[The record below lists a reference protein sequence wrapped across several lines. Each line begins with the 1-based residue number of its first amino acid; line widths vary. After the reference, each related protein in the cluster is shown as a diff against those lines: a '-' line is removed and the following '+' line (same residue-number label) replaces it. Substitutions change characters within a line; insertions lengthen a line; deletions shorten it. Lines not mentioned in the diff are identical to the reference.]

1 MQRIREAHTSKKTNN
16 SETSKLTKRE
26 GGSGA
31 EMETL
36 SRELKEL
43 REEYRRE
50 TQALREVIE
59 ALKQEMDG
67 EKSLREEKEQDN
79 GQEIRSLKERV

>member
-1 MQRIREAHTSKKTNN
+1 
-16 SETSKLTKRE
+16 
-26 GGSGA
+26 
-31 EMETL
+31 METL